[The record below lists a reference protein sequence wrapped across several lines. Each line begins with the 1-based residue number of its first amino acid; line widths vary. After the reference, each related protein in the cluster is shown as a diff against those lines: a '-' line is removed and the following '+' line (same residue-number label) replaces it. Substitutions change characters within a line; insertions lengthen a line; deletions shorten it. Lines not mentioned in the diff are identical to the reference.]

1 MKRLFLTPVVAAA
14 AALLVPGA
22 SQAVEIYAGIG
33 FPGATLGVGAKLGDT
48 VTARIEAA
56 GGVDISRDGQREGLS
71 YKGRLKSGRTAAFLD
86 WYPFG
91 GVFRLTGGLT
101 ANDIK
106 VDLDGSGG
114 TGTINGKP
122 VNLTGET
129 FKLQVKY
136 ASSTPFLGFGW
147 GHTPTAG
154 FGGFLDLGA
163 HFGKFD
169 VAAQTS
175 VVGKFGVTQA
185 DVDAEVDKVR
195 KDIDKLKVLPSI
207 AFGLTYKF

>member
-1 MKRLFLTPVVAAA
+1 MARHSVFVPAL
-14 AALLVPGA
+14 AALMLGNAHAAEV
-22 SQAVEIYAGIG
+22 YTGIG
-33 FPGATLGVGAKLGDT
+33 FPGATLGVGTALGDA
-48 VTARIEAA
+48 VTLRAEAA
-56 GGVDISRDGQREGLS
+56 GGINISRDGQREGLT
-71 YKGRLKSGRTAAFLD
+71 YKGKLKSGRGALFLD

-91 GVFRLTGGLT
+91 GTFRLTGGVT

-106 VDLDGSGG
+106 IDLDGSGSS
-114 TGTINGKP
+114 GTINGKP
-122 VNLTGET
+122 VNLSGET

-154 FGGFLDLGA
+154 FGGFLDIGA

-169 VAAQTS
+169 ATAQTT

-185 DVDAEVDKVR
+185 DVDAEVQKVR
-195 KDIDKLKVLPSI
+195 DKLDQLKVLPSLT
-207 AFGLTYKF
+207 FGLTYKF